1 VLFCEILYGEILT
14 RQLRS
19 SYVLIPEPDTRC
31 RFSCQ
36 FFACSQA
43 GIGIPVQR
51 RAWLMFVIVGGG
63 PTFFGDNVQAGIQQ

>member
-1 VLFCEILYGEILT
+1 MCYHILLGRVWAEY
-14 RQLRS
+14 
-19 SYVLIPEPDTRC
+19 
-31 RFSCQ
+31 SCQ